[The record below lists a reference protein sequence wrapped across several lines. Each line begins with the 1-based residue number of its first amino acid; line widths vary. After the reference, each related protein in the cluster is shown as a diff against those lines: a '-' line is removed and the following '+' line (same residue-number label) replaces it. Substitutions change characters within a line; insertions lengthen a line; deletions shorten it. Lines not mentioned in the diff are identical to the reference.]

1 MKKPYFKYI
10 IIGAGTSGLHLI
22 KSISEDKFF
31 RKEKIL
37 LIDKS
42 LKKMKKNATR
52 FGKKVK
58 VNGIKLLQNHGQ
70 MGILSAKIM

>member
-42 LKKMKKNATR
+42 LKKTSFLIRDYFKDSFSFNSY
-52 FGKKVK
+52 
-58 VNGIKLLQNHGQ
+58 I
-70 MGILSAKIM
+70 